1 MNNYITLFLKG
12 IAMGA
17 ANVIPGVSGG
27 TIAFITN
34 VYEELID
41 SLKSFDLK
49 ALKLLMGFKIA
60 ELLEHINFKFLSVLF
75 AGVFVSILSL
85 GKLLKYLFENH
96 QVLVWA
102 FFFGLIVASVY
113 FVGKTV
119 SKWNITSILMLIIG
133 TAIAGS
139 IAFLSPATE
148 NDAVFYLII
157 CGVVAISSML
167 LPGLSG
173 SFVLILLGN
182 YQLLFLKAV
191 PEMNFKV
198 LLPVA
203 VGCVIGLLGLSHGI
217 SYLLKNFKDAT
228 IAILTGF
235 ILGSLLII
243 WPWKNEVF
251 LKDNLG
257 EFIIKKG
264 EKVIQTYEWF
274 LPDWG
279 STQTLLAIG
288 LMVVGGVIIYWL
300 EVLGEKKTA

>member
-1 MNNYITLFLKG
+1 
-12 IAMGA
+12 MGA

-34 VYEELID
+34 IYEELID

-49 ALKLLMGFKIA
+49 ALKLLMRFKIA
-60 ELLEHINFKFLSVLF
+60 DLLTHINFKFLVVLF
-75 AGVFVSILSL
+75 SGVFVSILSL
-85 GKLLKYLFENH
+85 GKILKYLFANH

-119 SKWNITSILMLIIG
+119 SRWNFTSLLMLLIG

-148 NDAVFYLII
+148 NDAVLYLII

-182 YQLLFLKAV
+182 YQLIFLKAV
-191 PEMNFKV
+191 PEMNLKV
-198 LLPVA
+198 LMPVA
-203 VGCVIGLLGLSHGI
+203 VGCIVGLLGLSHGI

-228 IAILTGF
+228 IAVLTGF

-251 LKDNLG
+251 LKDTLG

-279 STQTLLAIG
+279 ATQTLLAIG
-288 LMVVGGVIIYWL
+288 LMVFGGIIIYWL